1 MLRTSHFPSKNETSD
16 ICSICLS
23 SLIPGTS
30 LLILSCNHKFHF
42 QCLTS
47 SVQAQHQLCPLCR
60 ASIDAPIIQLLSTAH
75 SGGDHQQRHLSPNM
89 NQRVVHS
96 NHQHRGKS
104 SSVSKNFGIEP
115 FFY

>member
-23 SLIPGTS
+23 SLIPGTP

-47 SVQAQHQLCPLCR
+47 SVPAQHQLCPLCR
-60 ASIDAPIIQLLSTAH
+60 ASIDASIIQLLSTAH
-75 SGGDHQQRHLSPNM
+75 SGGDHQQRHVSPNM

-104 SSVSKNFGIEP
+104 SSVSKNFGIET